1 MISRQRIIILL
12 RSMPRWWRPLRILLL
27 LWNVTTTTPHTTTSG
42 SGLVFSPTRFRSG
55 RCWRPLDGTLQMTI
69 TAKIHIH
76 HIWNPSCRRCTCWR
90 TCCNCHGRRDISTCC
105 HSSCW
110 RRTNNRG
117 WMHMLWRHAR
127 RPYPPRLLPHH
138 HWPIAL
144 SPSRNFNCFA
154 TIGSVV
160 LCGKNLSST

>member
-27 LWNVTTTTPHTTTSG
+27 LWNVTTTTPHTTSG

-55 RCWRPLDGTLQMTI
+55 RCWRPLEGTLQMT
-69 TAKIHIH
+69 TTEIHIH
-76 HIWNPSCRRCTCWR
+76 HIWNPSGRRCTCWR